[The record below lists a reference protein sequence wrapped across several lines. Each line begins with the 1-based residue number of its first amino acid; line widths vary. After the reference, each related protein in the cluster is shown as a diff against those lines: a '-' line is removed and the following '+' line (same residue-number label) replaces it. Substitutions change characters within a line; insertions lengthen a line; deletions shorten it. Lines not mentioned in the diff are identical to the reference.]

1 MKLMAKIVTAALAA
15 AFATAML
22 GASGEARTRRGV
34 EQSRQVKKARL
45 RHRVAQ
51 RPVAAYEAAPG
62 YAPVAAYGGLPLSAK
77 PYGGP
82 GRAYFEP
89 PSVGA
94 APDRAESRSPEG
106 R

>member
-1 MKLMAKIVTAALAA
+1 MHPMTKIMAAGIAA
-15 AFATAML
+15 AFAATIVDAP
-22 GASGEARTRRGV
+22 SEARERGAA
-34 EQSRQVKKARL
+34 RTHHVKKTRL

-51 RPVAAYEAAPG
+51 RPFAPYAAPADVPSVA
-62 YAPVAAYGGLPLSAK
+62 YAGPPLSGR

-82 GRAYFEP
+82 GRAYFDP
-89 PSVGA
+89 PTVGA